1 VEHLSYEERML
12 KSIDA
17 GVDQW
22 GGEHRPHALV
32 ELVRSGRVDE
42 SRVDV
47 SVRRLLAEKFRLGL
61 FDERRFVD
69 ADAADALV
77 GTTEARAAGFAAQV
91 DAQVVLKNEP
101 GAAHLPL
108 SGQPRVYVE
117 GVDPEAF
124 AGWAHV
130 VASPTDADVA
140 VIRTVA
146 PWEQRGVPGDIEFF
160 FHAGSLAFP
169 QDQLAHLREVATVV
183 PTIVDVYLD
192 RPAILGPVAEAASA
206 LTVNFG
212 ACAEA
217 YVSILFG
224 AAEPKGRLPFDIP
237 SSTAAVEASRPDV
250 PFDTADPTFR
260 FGAGLAYE
268 GWTPATRPD
277 PASTTIQVVAP
288 SSRFDL
294 DTTPLS
300 VVLADPDGRAVIDE
314 LLPELPYH
322 PMIAMAAAMPVA
334 TILAM
339 AAQDADPALLDEVRA
354 RLSAIAP
361 S

>member
-1 VEHLSYEERML
+1 MV
-12 KSIDA
+12 KSIEA

-22 GGEHRPHALV
+22 GGEHKPQVLLD
-32 ELVRSGRVDE
+32 LVRSGRVSE

-47 SVRRLLAEKFRLGL
+47 SVRRLLTEKFRLGL

-77 GTTEARAAGFAAQV
+77 RTPEARAAGLAAQV
-91 DAQVVLKNEP
+91 AAQVVLKNEP

-130 VASPTDADVA
+130 VATPQDADVA
-140 VIRTVA
+140 VVRTVA

-160 FHAGSLAFP
+160 FHAGSLEFP
-169 QDQLAHLREVATVV
+169 EDQLAHLREIAAQV

-192 RPAILGPVAEAASA
+192 RPAFLAPVAEVTSA

-217 YVSILFG
+217 FVSVLFG

-260 FGAGLAYE
+260 FGAGLAFE
-268 GWTPATRPD
+268 AWTPATRPD
-277 PASTTIQVVAP
+277 PSSTTIQTAP
-288 SSRFDL
+288 PASRYDL
-294 DTTPLS
+294 ETTPLS
-300 VVLADPDGRAVIDE
+300 AILADPDARAVLDE
-314 LLPELPYH
+314 LVPGLAEH
-322 PMIAMAAAMPVA
+322 PMIALAAGMPVG
-334 TILAM
+334 TVLGM
-339 AAQDADPALLDEVRA
+339 AVQDAGPELLGEVRA

-361 S
+361 R